1 MKNLLFAVVGLLLL
15 GGCSDKKTEAGET
28 NNPYLPIAELVIPRE
43 AVAGT
48 IVTLQGVGFTEDCR
62 IFLQLNGETE
72 NTPTKIVSFD
82 DKSLCFTISPSLNMG
97 FYIVVLR
104 KDGKYHK
111 IGGINV
117 SVDNYLEEDFEIY
130 ALAGE
135 NQEIY
140 PSSVSKQLKGTALA
154 NSSTL
159 QGDGYFGSVVPLA
172 DGKVYYCGFNVLINP
187 IRYEYKVSCYDAKT
201 QTNIAYGLI
210 PGLCAIGNIN
220 NELHLLT
227 TTDSKLFNLYKY
239 DKGAQTY
246 VKTFDMSP
254 FGVQRLL
261 ETDMAFEYHAASG
274 NILLSGTIGK
284 GEDIAQANFALN
296 FNTGVVTSNGDNGS
310 YRYWFSVVGEKLYCF
325 ATQIIEEIPMTKA
338 MLITN
343 PARWNL
349 TGEGATLL
357 TSIERTMFAKPAYS
371 PITGLIYGLDNVD
384 EPGAVLMFNT
394 ATDRFESKKW
404 VNPGV
409 ACLFY
414 ADPIVD

>member
-1 MKNLLFAVVGLLLL
+1 MKNLLFAVVGLLLM

-28 NNPYLPIAELVIPRE
+28 NNPYLPIADLVIPRE
-43 AVAGT
+43 AVAGAD
-48 IVTLQGVGFTEDCR
+48 VTLQGVGFTEDCR
-62 IFLQLNGETE
+62 IFVQLNGETT
-72 NTPTKIVSFD
+72 NTPTKTVSFD
-82 DKSLCFTISPSLNMG
+82 DKSLCFTLPSSIGMG
-97 FYIVVLR
+97 FYVVVLR

-117 SVDNYLEEDFEIY
+117 RVDNYLEEDFEVY

-135 NQEIY
+135 KQEVY
-140 PSSVSKQLKGTALA
+140 PVSVSKQLKGTAFA

-159 QGDGYFGSVVPLA
+159 QGDYFGSVVALS
-172 DGKVYYCGFNVLINP
+172 DGKIYYCGFTVLINP
-187 IRYEYKVSCYDAKT
+187 IRYQYNVSFYDAKT
-201 QTNIAYGLI
+201 QTNVTYGVI
-210 PGLCAIGNIN
+210 QGLCAIGNIN
-220 NELHLLT
+220 NELYLLT
-227 TTDSKLFNLYKY
+227 TTDNKLYNLYKY
-239 DKGAQTY
+239 EKGEQTF

-254 FGVQRLL
+254 FGGKRLL
-261 ETDMAFEYHAASG
+261 ENDMAFQYHAASG
-274 NILLSGTIGK
+274 NILISGIIGE
-284 GEDIAQANFALN
+284 GTELAQANFALN

-310 YRYWFSVVGEKLYCF
+310 YSYWFSVVEEKLYCF
-325 ATQIIEEIPMTKA
+325 ATEVIEEIPMTKA

-357 TSIERTMFAKPAYS
+357 ASIERTMFAKPAYS
-371 PITGLIYGLDNVD
+371 PITGLIYGMDD
-384 EPGAVLMFNT
+384 IEEPGAVLMFNT
-394 ATDRFESKKW
+394 TNNRFESKKW